1 MLLQATVNATFCWML
16 LNENRKTTFCYFM
29 DQTQMMRWIKSG
41 KMFVYVNEEVIKK
54 PKTKYKRCEK
64 DMQTGLGYI

>member
-1 MLLQATVNATFCWML
+1 
-16 LNENRKTTFCYFM
+16 
-29 DQTQMMRWIKSG
+29 
-41 KMFVYVNEEVIKK
+41 MFVYVNEEVIKK